1 MNAQSF
7 RPSKDRA
14 RPAGLSTVA
23 IYTRDETGLLH
34 MRLTLPE
41 EKVVEMRY
49 FINHGREEHDGGRRM
64 RLSFEWLTRGSVI
77 RLSFVEERMPAGER
91 QLGNTLSLD
100 PSEKFYIYNVSVP
113 GLLDGC
119 TPGSATPV
127 ELIDWHD
134 NHIDILLPEELMP
147 YEHRFLDQPRRP
159 GGTEGQVSS
168 MAAVQDGG
176 GQQRMVQAVSYPP
189 APHRFDVNLLQQM
202 LCQEPEGV
210 VELRQALSV
219 VHQCCERIRAQGF
232 AVELLLRDGVP
243 RARYIPAVIQRFR
256 GQGRWQVKPDPTA
269 VTDTIETLSSGNP
282 KA

>member
-1 MNAQSF
+1 
-7 RPSKDRA
+7 
-14 RPAGLSTVA
+14 
-23 IYTRDETGLLH
+23 

-77 RLSFVEERMPAGER
+77 RLSFVEERMP
-91 QLGNTLSLD
+91 
-100 PSEKFYIYNVSVP
+100 
-113 GLLDGC
+113 
-119 TPGSATPV
+119 PGSGSWATPYLSTPARSSTSTTSASLGFSTAARRAAATPV

-168 MAAVQDGG
+168 MAAVQDGDR
-176 GQQRMVQAVSYPP
+176 QRMVQAVSYPP
-189 APHRFDVNLLQQM
+189 APHRFDVNLLSQL
-202 LCQEPEGV
+202 LCEEPEGV

-219 VHQCCERIRAQGF
+219 VHQCCERIRAQGY

-269 VTDTIETLSSGNP
+269 VTDTIETFVFREPEGVDLTARLRRRP
-282 KA
+282 